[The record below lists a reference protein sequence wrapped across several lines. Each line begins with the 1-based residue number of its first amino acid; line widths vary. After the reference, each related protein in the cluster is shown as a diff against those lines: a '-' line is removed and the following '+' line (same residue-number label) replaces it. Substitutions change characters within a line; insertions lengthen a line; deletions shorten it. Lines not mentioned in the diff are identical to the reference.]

1 MKPCT
6 KDSAISWPLEE
17 QSHTHSRT
25 FLAFI
30 IRLRSVIVC
39 SALSEGHV
47 TTKEKEANLKK
58 KKRRGDKRRTSEADF
73 SPWNHRL
80 LILPAGI
87 AEKLQVCRHCDEFIL
102 SVKEETDPVTDST
115 SVTVTFTG
123 PSPSRTGEN
132 SVAAIMKGKTM
143 TIYVML
149 PFESIDELMRRE
161 SGWLDTQDWC
171 WSDIGPNFRIKHRKK
186 NNYSPSDS
194 VPNPKCST

>member
-58 KKRRGDKRRTSEADF
+58 KKKGEETKGEQVRLTSPRGIIGCSSSLQELQKNCKFADIVMNLFWVSKRRQIQSQTVRLW
-73 SPWNHRL
+73 PWPSLGRHR
-80 LILPAGI
+80 AGQ
-87 AEKLQVCRHCDEFIL
+87 EKTLWQQL
-102 SVKEETDPVTDST
+102 WKE
-115 SVTVTFTG
+115 
-123 PSPSRTGEN
+123 RQW
-132 SVAAIMKGKTM
+132 
-143 TIYVML
+143 
-149 PFESIDELMRRE
+149 PFM
-161 SGWLDTQDWC
+161 
-171 WSDIGPNFRIKHRKK
+171 
-186 NNYSPSDS
+186 
-194 VPNPKCST
+194 